1 MSELVGRYARQVV
14 LPGFG
19 AAGQERLHSA
29 RVSLV
34 GAGGLGSPVAYY
46 LAAAGV
52 GALRIIDDDVVEASN
67 LNRQILHG
75 EEALGRPKAESARD
89 RLAAQTSDVAF
100 EAVVERVTRGNAG
113 RLLSG
118 FDAVVSATDNYESR
132 YAICEAA
139 CALGIPHVWGAVEGL
154 AGQFAVF
161 GPEGPCYSCLF
172 PAPPP
177 AELIPPAT
185 QRGVLGAIC
194 GIVGSAMAAELLLW
208 LLERRPE
215 ATRLVQLDLA
225 TGESRSLVAEARPGC
240 RCQHETPDLRRSMPI
255 KEPEKEEMR

>member
-1 MSELVGRYARQVV
+1 MTEQNSTLLLIDSVSVSRGSFVLGPVSMS
-14 LPGFG
+14 
-19 AAGQERLHSA
+19 
-29 RVSLV
+29 V
-34 GAGGLGSPVAYY
+34 GA
-46 LAAAGV
+46 
-52 GALRIIDDDVVEASN
+52 
-67 LNRQILHG
+67 
-75 EEALGRPKAESARD
+75 
-89 RLAAQTSDVAF
+89 
-100 EAVVERVTRGNAG
+100 
-113 RLLSG
+113 
-118 FDAVVSATDNYESR
+118 
-132 YAICEAA
+132 
-139 CALGIPHVWGAVEGL
+139 GL

-177 AELIPPAT
+177 VELIPPAT

-255 KEPEKEEMR
+255 KEPEKEETR